1 MIDYL
6 AVMLVSVGVGLA
18 LLAFYL
24 FFAPDESKRPTWGGA
39 FLIIGLVLFFLALNI
54 DLHWILPSSYNIAFG
69 EPALLFATIYSVAGI
84 LLLMKQDLLGP
95 AIIGFFA
102 GIVPIV
108 VGLRMMNMGMTSEPG
123 LSGTGYILAGLGGML
138 TLPAIGYKNQ
148 KTIVYLAA
156 LVLIV
161 AAVIFCYMG
170 YGAFWS
176 HLASFAK
183 YAPK

>member
-6 AVMLVSVGVGLA
+6 AVMLVSVGIGLA

-24 FFAPDESKRPTWGGA
+24 YFQPDESRRQTWGGG
-39 FLIIGLVLFFLALNI
+39 FLTIGLVLFFLALNI
-54 DLHWILPSSYNIAFG
+54 DLNWILPSSYNIAFG
-69 EPALLFATIYSVAGI
+69 EPALLFASVYSVTGI
-84 LLLMKQDLLGP
+84 LLLMKQDILGP
-95 AIIGFFA
+95 SIVGFFA
-102 GIVPIV
+102 GLVPII
-108 VGLRMMNMGMTSEPG
+108 VGLRMINMGMTNEPA

-138 TLPAIGYKNQ
+138 NLPAIAYKNQ
-148 KTIVYLAA
+148 RAIAIVAA

-161 AAVIFCYMG
+161 GAVIFCYMG

-176 HLASFAK
+176 HLAAFAK

>member
-6 AVMLVSVGVGLA
+6 AVMLVTVGIGLA

-24 FFAPDESKRPTWGGA
+24 YFAPDESKRQTWGGG
-39 FLIIGLVLFFLALNI
+39 FLTVGLVLFFLALNI

-69 EPALLFATIYSVAGI
+69 EPALLFAAIYGVTGI
-84 LLLMKQDLLGP
+84 LLLLKQDILGP
-95 AIIGFFA
+95 SIVGFFA

-138 TLPAIGYKNQ
+138 NLPAIGYKNQ
-148 KTIVYLAA
+148 RAVAILAA
-156 LVLIV
+156 IVLIV
-161 AAVIFCYMG
+161 GAVIFAYMG

-176 HLASFAK
+176 HLAAFAK